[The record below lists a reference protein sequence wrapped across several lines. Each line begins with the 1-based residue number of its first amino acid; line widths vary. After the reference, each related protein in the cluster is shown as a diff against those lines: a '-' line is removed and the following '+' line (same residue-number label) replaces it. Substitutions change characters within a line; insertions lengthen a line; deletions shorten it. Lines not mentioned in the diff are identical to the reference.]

1 MLIFKK
7 LQEILNFSERK
18 RETEWIKKE
27 RKGERQRHTDTKT
40 HRHAASQTHRH
51 TDTQT
56 HRHKDI
62 FGSCAFNDSGLG
74 LGELND
80 PLILPLW
87 GSPKPIL

>member
-1 MLIFKK
+1 MVFLKK
-7 LQEILNFSERK
+7 LQEIQNFMQQYIFSKSNSLILYIHFFILNLCISQ
-18 RETEWIKKE
+18 T
-27 RKGERQRHTDTKT
+27 QRHTDTQ
-40 HRHAASQTHRH
+40 RRRH

-80 PLILPLW
+80 PLILPL
-87 GSPKPIL
+87 

>member
-1 MLIFKK
+1 MQQYI
-7 LQEILNFSERK
+7 
-18 RETEWIKKE
+18 WIKKE
-27 RKGERQRHTDTKT
+27 RKGERDRHRDTKT
-40 HRHAASQTHRH
+40 HRQAARRH

-56 HRHKDI
+56 HTHKDI